1 MIRISFLPFLCSALL
16 LTQTGASGKE
26 MPSPY
31 PAPEPGVRLTPP
43 ESPAP
48 VLNEPRLVGARPG
61 SPIQCAICASGD
73 RPMSFAAAKLPP
85 GVKLNRETGVITG
98 KISRPGTYSFPV
110 QISNGHGKTNGT
122 ITIRIGQE
130 MCLTPPMGWSSW
142 YSYSGG
148 VSQENILKTARLLVS
163 SGLAQYGYRY
173 VNIDDCWQGARGGKY
188 RAIQPNK
195 RFPDMKSM
203 CREIHSLGLKAGIYS
218 TPWMG
223 TYAGYMGGTS
233 PNPQG
238 DYSSLALPE
247 NKRPQP
253 DQLFGG
259 CPGSQR
265 LGAAKIGPVWMV
277 TQDARQWA
285 EWGFDYVKMDWYL
298 IDVPSTE
305 RIAADLKKS
314 GRDIVLSVSNS
325 TPFEIAGPISKTAN
339 VWRTTG
345 DIEDHW
351 GSLKKIAS
359 SQEKW
364 QPYAGPGHWNDPDML
379 QIGRLGKVGKAN
391 TTFKPTRLT
400 PDEQY
405 FQMSFWAMISAPL
418 IISCDLEHLDDFTRG
433 ILCNREVIAVN
444 QTFHG
449 PSEKVLSQDDG
460 EVWIKPLGEGR
471 TAVGFFNKSN
481 KGQTIHVPLSR
492 LKVKSPQ
499 NVRDLWKQENVGT
512 ASQEMKVQLNPH
524 GAALFLLEGKK

>member
-1 MIRISFLPFLCSALL
+1 MI
-16 LTQTGASGKE
+16 
-26 MPSPY
+26 
-31 PAPEPGVRLTPP
+31 
-43 ESPAP
+43 
-48 VLNEPRLVGARPG
+48 
-61 SPIQCAICASGD
+61 
-73 RPMSFAAAKLPP
+73 
-85 GVKLNRETGVITG
+85 
-98 KISRPGTYSFPV
+98 
-110 QISNGHGKTNGT
+110 
-122 ITIRIGQE
+122 
-130 MCLTPPMGWSSW
+130 
-142 YSYSGG
+142 
-148 VSQENILKTARLLVS
+148 
-163 SGLAQYGYRY
+163 
-173 VNIDDCWQGARGGKY
+173 
-188 RAIQPNK
+188 
-195 RFPDMKSM
+195 
-203 CREIHSLGLKAGIYS
+203 
-218 TPWMG
+218 
-223 TYAGYMGGTS
+223 
-233 PNPQG
+233 
-238 DYSSLALPE
+238 
-247 NKRPQP
+247 
-253 DQLFGG
+253 
-259 CPGSQR
+259 
-265 LGAAKIGPVWMV
+265 

-391 TTFKPTRLT
+391 TTFSPTRLT

-405 FQMSFWAMISAPL
+405 FQMSFWAIISAPL

-492 LKVKSPQ
+492 LKLKSPQ
-499 NVRDLWKQENVGT
+499 NARDLWKQENAGT
-512 ASQEMKVQLNPH
+512 ASREMKVRLNPH
-524 GAALFLLEGKK
+524 GAALFLLEGKR

>member
-1 MIRISFLPFLCSALL
+1 MYKR
-16 LTQTGASGKE
+16 Q
-26 MPSPY
+26 
-31 PAPEPGVRLTPP
+31 
-43 ESPAP
+43 
-48 VLNEPRLVGARPG
+48 
-61 SPIQCAICASGD
+61 
-73 RPMSFAAAKLPP
+73 
-85 GVKLNRETGVITG
+85 
-98 KISRPGTYSFPV
+98 
-110 QISNGHGKTNGT
+110 
-122 ITIRIGQE
+122 
-130 MCLTPPMGWSSW
+130 
-142 YSYSGG
+142 
-148 VSQENILKTARLLVS
+148 
-163 SGLAQYGYRY
+163 
-173 VNIDDCWQGARGGKY
+173 GKY

-247 NKRPQP
+247 SKRPQP
-253 DQLFGG
+253 DQLFGS

-265 LGAAKIGPVWMV
+265 LGAAKTGPVWMI

-391 TTFKPTRLT
+391 TTFSPTRLT

-405 FQMSFWAMISAPL
+405 FQMSFWAIISAPL

-492 LKVKSPQ
+492 LKLKSPQ
-499 NVRDLWKQENVGT
+499 NARDLWKQENAGT
-512 ASQEMKVQLNPH
+512 ASREMKVRLNPH
-524 GAALFLLEGKK
+524 GAALFLLEGKR

>member
-1 MIRISFLPFLCSALL
+1 MPSFSPSLACSVLFLAPMPVFS
-16 LTQTGASGKE
+16 KE

-31 PAPEPGVRLTPP
+31 PAPESGLRLTPP

-48 VLNEPRLVGARPG
+48 LLNEPRLFGARPG
-61 SPIQCAICASGD
+61 SPIQFSVCASGE

-85 GVKLNRETGVITG
+85 GLKLDKETGIITG
-98 KISRPGTYSFPV
+98 KISRPGVYSFPV
-110 QISNGHGKTNGT
+110 QASNSHGKTQGT

-130 MCLTPPMGWSSW
+130 ICLTPPMGWSSW

-148 VSQENILKTARLLVS
+148 VSQENILKTARLLVN
-163 SGLAQYGYRY
+163 SGLARYGYSY

-195 RFPDMKSM
+195 RFPDMKAM
-203 CREIHSLGLKAGIYS
+203 CNEIHSLGLKAGIYS
-218 TPWMG
+218 SPWMG
-223 TYAGYMGGTS
+223 TYAGYIGGSS

-253 DQLFGG
+253 DQLFGA
-259 CPGSQR
+259 CPGSKQ
-265 LGAAKIGPVWMV
+265 LGATKVGPVWMV

-298 IDVPSTE
+298 IDVPNTE
-305 RIAADLKKS
+305 RIASDLKKS

-325 TPFEIAGPISKTAN
+325 TPFEIAGPISKITN

-359 SQEKW
+359 SQGKW
-364 QPYAGPGHWNDPDML
+364 QPYTRPGHWNDPDML
-379 QIGRLGKVGKAN
+379 QIGRLGKVGRAN
-391 TTFKPTRLT
+391 TTFEPTRLT

-405 FQMSFWAMISAPL
+405 FQMSFWSIMSAPL

-433 ILCNREVIAVN
+433 LLCNREVIAVN
-444 QTFHG
+444 QTFYG
-449 PSEKVLSQDDG
+449 PAEKVLSANDC
-460 EVWIKPLGEGR
+460 EVWVKPLDGTR
-471 TAVGFFNKSN
+471 CAIGFFNTGNQRRTVK
-481 KGQTIHVPLSR
+481 VPLSL
-492 LKVKSPQ
+492 LKLKSPQ
-499 NVRDLWKQENVGT
+499 NVRDLWKQEDAGT
-512 ASQEMKVQLNPH
+512 IRQEMNVELNPH
-524 GAALFLLEGKK
+524 GASLFLLDGKK

>member
-1 MIRISFLPFLCSALL
+1 MTSFFPSLACSVLFLAPMPVFS
-16 LTQTGASGKE
+16 KE

-31 PAPEPGVRLTPP
+31 PAPESGLRLTPP

-48 VLNEPRLVGARPG
+48 LLNEPRLFGARPG
-61 SPIQCAICASGD
+61 SPIQFSVCASGE

-85 GVKLNRETGVITG
+85 ELKLDKETGIITG
-98 KISRPGTYSFPV
+98 KISRPGVYSFPV
-110 QISNGHGKTNGT
+110 QASNSHGKTQGT

-130 MCLTPPMGWSSW
+130 ICLTPPMGWSSW

-148 VSQENILKTARLLVS
+148 VSQENILKTARLLVN
-163 SGLAQYGYRY
+163 SGLARYGYSY

-195 RFPDMKSM
+195 RFPNMKAM
-203 CREIHSLGLKAGIYS
+203 CNEIHSLGLKAGIYS
-218 TPWMG
+218 SPWMG
-223 TYAGYMGGTS
+223 TYAGYIGGSS

-253 DQLFGG
+253 DQLFGA
-259 CPGSQR
+259 CPGSKQ
-265 LGAAKIGPVWMV
+265 LGATKVGPVWMV

-298 IDVPSTE
+298 IDVPNTE
-305 RIAADLKKS
+305 RIASDLKKS
-314 GRDIVLSVSNS
+314 GKDIVLSVSNS
-325 TPFEIAGPISKTAN
+325 TPFEIAGPISKITN

-359 SQEKW
+359 SQGKW
-364 QPYAGPGHWNDPDML
+364 QPYTRPGHWNDPDML
-379 QIGRLGKVGKAN
+379 QIGRLGKVGRAN
-391 TTFKPTRLT
+391 TTFEPTRLT

-405 FQMSFWAMISAPL
+405 FQMSFWSIMSAPL

-433 ILCNREVIAVN
+433 LLCNREVIAVN
-444 QTFHG
+444 QTFYG
-449 PSEKVLSQDDG
+449 PAEKVLSANDC
-460 EVWIKPLGEGR
+460 EVWVKPLDGNR
-471 TAVGFFNKSN
+471 RAIGFFNTGNQRRTVK
-481 KGQTIHVPLSR
+481 VPLSL
-492 LKVKSPQ
+492 LKLKSPQ
-499 NVRDLWKQENVGT
+499 NVRDLWKQEDAGT
-512 ASQEMKVQLNPH
+512 VRQEMNVELNPH
-524 GAALFLLEGKK
+524 GASLFLLDGKK